1 MFGISFTWM
10 RNKIGPRIVPWGTPD
25 VTADQLEY
33 VPRIPTLCCL
43 FVRNCLNH
51 NNKGPSIYQSIY
63 ISHTVTRLD
72 KRFFVSLNLF
82 FFFLTS
88 QTYPTR
94 LDLKECDISTDHRI
108 QLRPTLPI
116 RGSEPIE
123 LRFGVPETF
132 EDQALPERCLIT
144 LQPGEEM
151 EWTNISVQAVC
162 DNTNQEFSPQVF
174 TFTVVT
180 FIDFWFGYEL
190 PAITVSPANILLPS
204 RRSVWEN
211 IYPDSDYRPNTAR
224 TVHATKVKILPIRL
238 PKLLRCLLYGK
249 REQFNSTVMG
259 NWHFCLRTAI
269 T

>member
-1 MFGISFTWM
+1 MPILDFTSYLLRPDGLAGCKNAIQETIFASLYSTVIIYMVHCIETRKAIRCIS
-10 RNKIGPRIVPWGTPD
+10 
-25 VTADQLEY
+25 Q
-33 VPRIPTLCCL
+33 CL
-43 FVRNCLNH
+43 FV
-51 NNKGPSIYQSIY
+51 
-63 ISHTVTRLD
+63 T
-72 KRFFVSLNLF
+72 F
-82 FFFLTS
+82 

-94 LDLKECDISTDHRI
+94 LDLKECDLSTDHRI

-116 RGSEPIE
+116 RGSQPIE
-123 LRFGVPETF
+123 LRFGVLKTF
-132 EDQALPERCLIT
+132 DQDQARPERCLIT
-144 LQPGEEM
+144 LQPGETM

-190 PAITVSPANILLPS
+190 PAITVSPANILLLS

-259 NWHFCLRTAI
+259 N
-269 T
+269 